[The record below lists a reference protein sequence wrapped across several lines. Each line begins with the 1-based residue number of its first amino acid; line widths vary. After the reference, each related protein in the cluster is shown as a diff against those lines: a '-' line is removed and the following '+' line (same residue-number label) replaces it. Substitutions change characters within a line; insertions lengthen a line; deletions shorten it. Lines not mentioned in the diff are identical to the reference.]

1 MQGGPGVVF
10 PGCQAAV
17 WPEVPAG
24 LDAISLDIY
33 YQFPGRDVSGHV
45 GGGWTEVDWAKQFYG
60 KYFLP
65 LLKPHQSVWLCL
77 GCSARMSQ
85 MAVDLALARTPPSST
100 QPWRRL
106 MMSSC

>member
-1 MQGGPGVVF
+1 MGADEPGVVF

-33 YQFPGRDVSGHV
+33 YQFPQRLPNGSYV
-45 GGGWTEVDWAKQFYG
+45 GGGWTEVEWAQAFYR

-65 LLKPHQSVWLCL
+65 LLKPHQSVWLVP
-77 GCSARMSQ
+77 GE
-85 MAVDLALARTPPSST
+85 
-100 QPWRRL
+100 
-106 MMSSC
+106 